1 MARGVPTILMGRD
14 NRAQRLPPSMLPSV
28 EQAVQMYR
36 DNVGTLTDPTLFG
49 IDPLADNS
57 EKKQIRERAF
67 ISSYPSYDSIFHD
80 LVNGITAPF
89 RKALLFYLDVTKRLS
104 SS

>member
-1 MARGVPTILMGRD
+1 MGKN
-14 NRAQRLPPSMLPSV
+14 NRAQRLSLSMLPSV

-36 DNVGTLTDPTLFG
+36 DNVGTLTDPTSFG

-57 EKKQIRERAF
+57 EKKKIRERAF
-67 ISSYPSYDSIFHD
+67 NSSYPCYDTIFHD

-89 RKALLFYLDVTKRLS
+89 KNALLFYIDVTKRLS
-104 SS
+104 RS